1 MICPKC
7 NAENEESSVFCV
19 RCGSR
24 LDGKKECPSCGHLIR
39 SDAVYC
45 NRCGARTD
53 GKQVC
58 KKCGTAYAGSFCP
71 ACGAGKS
78 EELLSESDISRN
90 HFAKRMT
97 KTLSIITACLLF
109 LSSFFIGYRMTL
121 TKAYSEILYESGG
134 YRGVAEAE
142 AQLREKSRYTAIH
155 YIVGEIEKISDAA
168 EAMSPNPTSIAV
180 GSFATTVIGS
190 VIGILVVLSNSIIAA
205 VLTVRLLMHT
215 LGGDDSPDHVGR
227 CLWSFVYSAFSGTV
241 VLGLAGAFTGGVS
254 EYVTAGLPPVFFVFY
269 IAAICA
275 FVGTFVFAIIGD
287 GAYRNRF
294 SEILLTATG
303 ALGAFVS
310 GILMHFAVGD
320 IAYKVQG
327 IGSALVRAQ
336 TSSLTLFRDIFG
348 LSSAYFGS
356 NWQRADFNRAVISAD
371 ISFGLTLLM
380 LLLSAL
386 LCAKLLLGIFVQ
398 GKKRISLGAILL
410 SGILFVLGIVK
421 IVCDAVLAKAVDGYI
436 AQNVGI
442 AGAPIVFTVLAFLLF
457 AALLTVRLIKRNS
470 YHLAD

>member
-78 EELLSESDISRN
+78 EDLLSESDISRN

-97 KTLSIITACLLF
+97 KILSVITACLLF

-121 TKAYSEILYESGG
+121 TKAYSEILYENGG
-134 YRGVAEAE
+134 YRGVTQAE
-142 AQLREKSRYTAIH
+142 AQLREQSRFTAIH

-168 EAMSPNPTSIAV
+168 EELTPNSGSIAV
-180 GSFATTVIGS
+180 GSFGTTVVGS
-190 VIGILVVLSNSIIAA
+190 AIGILVVLSNIIIAA
-205 VLTVRLLMHT
+205 VIAIRLLVHT
-215 LGGDDSPDHVGR
+215 FGSDDTPDRVGS

-241 VLGLAGAFTGGVS
+241 VLGLAGAFTGGIS
-254 EYVTAGLPPVFFVFY
+254 EYVTASLPPVFFVFY

-275 FVGTFVFAIIGD
+275 FVGAFVFAIIGD
-287 GAYRNRF
+287 GAYRSRF

-310 GILMHFAVGD
+310 GILMHFAIGD
-320 IAYKVQG
+320 ITYKVQG
-327 IGSALVRAQ
+327 SSSAFVRVQ
-336 TSSLTLFRDIFG
+336 ISSMTLFHDIFG
-348 LSSAYFGS
+348 FSSAYFT
-356 NWQRADFNRAVISAD
+356 NKLERVDFNRAIISAD
-371 ISFGLTLLM
+371 ISFGLT
-380 LLLSAL
+380 
-386 LCAKLLLGIFVQ
+386 
-398 GKKRISLGAILL
+398 
-410 SGILFVLGIVK
+410 
-421 IVCDAVLAKAVDGYI
+421 
-436 AQNVGI
+436 
-442 AGAPIVFTVLAFLLF
+442 FL
-457 AALLTVRLIKRNS
+457 
-470 YHLAD
+470 

>member
-1 MICPKC
+1 MICPRC
-7 NAENEESSVFCV
+7 HAENEESFVFCI
-19 RCGSR
+19 RCGVR
-24 LDGKKECPSCGHLIR
+24 LDGKRECPSCHHLMR
-39 SDAVYC
+39 ADAVYC
-45 NRCGARTD
+45 NRCGTRTD

-58 KKCGTAYAGSFCP
+58 EKCGTAYSGSFCP
-71 ACGAGKS
+71 ACGAKNS
-78 EELLSESDISRN
+78 KELLSKRDISRDY
-90 HFAKRMT
+90 FAKRMT

-121 TKAYSEILYESGG
+121 TKAYSEVLYESGG

-190 VIGILVVLSNSIIAA
+190 VVGILAVLSNIILAA
-205 VLTVRLLMHT
+205 VLTVRLLVHT
-215 LGGDDSPDHVGR
+215 LGGDDAPDHVGR
-227 CLWSFVYSAFSGTV
+227 CLWAFVSSAFSGTV

-254 EYVTAGLPPVFFVFY
+254 EYVTTGLPPVFFVFY

-287 GAYRNRF
+287 GVYRNRF
-294 SEILLTATG
+294 SEILLTVTG

-371 ISFGLTLLM
+371 ISFGLTVLM

-386 LCAKLLLGIFVQ
+386 LCTKLLLGIFVQ
-398 GKKRISLGAILL
+398 GKKRISFGAILL

-442 AGAPIVFTVLAFLLF
+442 ASAPIVFTLLAFLLF
-457 AALLTVRLIKRNS
+457 AGLLTVRLIKRNS
-470 YHLAD
+470 CRLAD